1 MKNISILGSTGSI
14 GTQTL
19 ELAEINK
26 EFNIVALCAN
36 KNVSLIE
43 KQIRKFKP
51 KYAAMMDEKAAEEL
65 KIKVSDLP
73 VKVMSGIEGICAC
86 AAAEETDIVVTAVVG
101 VIGLVPTI
109 EAINAGKTIALANK
123 ETLVAG
129 GSIVMPLAKEKN
141 VKILPVDS
149 EHSAIFQCIAN
160 SHVKPSRI
168 LLTASG
174 GAFFGKT
181 VHEIENAKAEDA
193 LKHPNWDMGAKVT
206 IDSASLMNKGLE
218 VIEASWLFE
227 MPVDNID
234 VIVQRQSIIHSMVE
248 FEDNSVIAQLS
259 VPDMRLPI
267 SYALNFPERSFCLTE
282 KIDFFALKNIT
293 FDKPDTD
300 TFRCLKLAYKAAKAG
315 GSMPAVMNAA
325 NEEAVRLFLAGRIK
339 FGDISRI
346 VEEEMTRHSVIN
358 NPTLEDI
365 LNINKEISEKY
376 IENEKGY
383 GS

>member
-19 ELAEINK
+19 EIAEINK
-26 EFNIVALCAN
+26 DINVVALCAN
-36 KNVSLIE
+36 SNVELIE
-43 KQIRKFKP
+43 KQIRQFKP
-51 KYAAMMDEKAAEEL
+51 QYAAMMDENAAKEL
-65 KIKVSDLP
+65 AVKVADLP
-73 VKVMSGIEGICAC
+73 VKVMSGLEGVCAC
-86 AAAEETDIVVTAVVG
+86 ATAPEADTVVTAVVG

-129 GSIVMPLAKEKN
+129 GSIVMPLAKEKG

-160 SHVKPSRI
+160 SHVKPSKI

-174 GAFFGKT
+174 GAFFGKSKE
-181 VHEIENAKAEDA
+181 EIENAKAEDA
-193 LKHPNWDMGAKVT
+193 LKHPNWDMGAKIT

-218 VIEASWLFE
+218 VIEATWLFD
-227 MPVDNID
+227 MPADDIE

-259 VPDMRLPI
+259 APDMRLPI
-267 SYALNFPERSFCLTE
+267 SYALTYPERKFCKTE
-282 KIDFFALKNIT
+282 KLDFFKLANLT
-293 FDKPDTD
+293 FDRPDTD
-300 TFRCLKLAYKAAKAG
+300 TFRCLALAYKAARAG

-325 NEEAVRLFLAGRIK
+325 NEEAVRLFLKGKIK
-339 FGDISRI
+339 FGDISRM
-346 VEEEMTRHSVIN
+346 VEGEMDAHKLIY
-358 NPTLEDI
+358 NPKLDDI
-365 LNINKEISEKY
+365 LAINREMSQKFAG
-376 IENEKGY
+376 N
-383 GS
+383 

>member
-19 ELAEINK
+19 EIAEVNK

-43 KQIRKFKP
+43 EQIRRFKP
-51 KYAAMMDEKAAEEL
+51 RYAAMMDEKAAAEL
-65 KIKVSDLP
+65 KTKIADLP
-73 VKVMSGIEGICAC
+73 VKVMSGIEGVCAC
-86 AAAEETDIVVTAVVG
+86 ATAAEADIVVTAVVG

-109 EAINAGKTIALANK
+109 EAIKAGKTIALANK

-129 GSIVMPLAKEKN
+129 GSIVMPLAKEKG
-141 VKILPVDS
+141 VDILPVDS

-174 GAFFGKT
+174 GAFFGRSKEE
-181 VHEIENAKAEDA
+181 VENATPEDA

-218 VIEASWLFE
+218 VIEATWLFD
-227 MPVDNID
+227 MPADKID
-234 VIVQRQSIIHSMVE
+234 VVVQRQSIIHSMVE

-267 SYALNFPERSFCLTE
+267 SYALTYPERKYCKTE
-282 KIDFFALKNIT
+282 KLDFFALRNIT

-300 TFRCLKLAYKAAKAG
+300 TFRCLELAYKAALTG

-325 NEEAVRLFLAGRIK
+325 NEEAVRLFMEKKIK
-339 FGDISRI
+339 FGEISRL
-346 VEEEMTRHSVIN
+346 VEKEMIAHKVIN
-358 NPTLEDI
+358 NPSLDDI
-365 LNINKEISEKY
+365 LNINREISEKY
-376 IENEKGY
+376 NGI
-383 GS
+383 

>member
-19 ELAEINK
+19 DIAEVNGDINV
-26 EFNIVALCAN
+26 VALCAHS
-36 KNVSLIE
+36 NVRLIE
-43 KQIRKFKP
+43 KQIRQFKP
-51 KYAAMMDEKAAEEL
+51 QYAAMMDEKAAKEL
-65 KIKVSDLP
+65 AARVADLP
-73 VKVMSGIEGICAC
+73 VRVMSGIDGVCAC
-86 AAAEETDIVVTAVVG
+86 ATAPEADTVVTAVVG

-109 EAINAGKTIALANK
+109 EAIKAGKTIALANK

-160 SHVKPSRI
+160 SCVKPSKI

-174 GAFFGKT
+174 GAFFGKSKE
-181 VHEIENAKAEDA
+181 EIENARAEDA
-193 LKHPNWDMGAKVT
+193 LRHPNWDMGAKVT

-218 VIEASWLFE
+218 VIEATWLFD
-227 MPVDNID
+227 MPADDIEV
-234 VIVQRQSIIHSMVE
+234 VVQRQSIIHSMVE

-267 SYALNFPERSFCLTE
+267 SYALTYPERKFCKTD
-282 KIDFFALKNIT
+282 KIDFFKLRNLT

-300 TFRCLKLAYKAAKAG
+300 TFRCLKLAYNAAKVG
-315 GSMPAVMNAA
+315 GTMPAVMNAA
-325 NEEAVRLFLAGRIK
+325 NEEAVRLFLKGSIK

-346 VEEEMTRHSVIN
+346 VEKEMESHKSIN
-358 NPTLEDI
+358 NPKLDDI
-365 LNINKEISEKY
+365 LAINREMSAKYSEK
-376 IENEKGY
+376 
-383 GS
+383 

>member
-19 ELAEINK
+19 DVAEVNK

-43 KQIRKFKP
+43 QQIRKFKP
-51 KYAAMMDEKAAEEL
+51 LYAAMMDETAANEL
-65 KIKVSDLP
+65 KIKVADLP
-73 VKVMSGIEGICAC
+73 VKVMSGIEGVCAC
-86 AAAEETDIVVTAVVG
+86 ATAAEADVVVTAVVG
-101 VIGLVPTI
+101 VIGLVPTTQ
-109 EAINAGKTIALANK
+109 AIKAGKTIALANK

-129 GSIVMPLAKEKN
+129 GSIVMPLAKKYG
-141 VKILPVDS
+141 VDILPVDS

-160 SHVKPSRI
+160 SPVKPSRI

-174 GAFFGKT
+174 GAFFGKKK
-181 VHEIENAKAEDA
+181 EQIENATLEDA
-193 LKHPNWDMGAKVT
+193 LNHPNWDMGAKVT

-218 VIEASWLFE
+218 VIEATWLFD
-227 MPVDNID
+227 MPADKID

-267 SYALNFPERSFCLTE
+267 SYALTFPERHYCKTE
-282 KIDFFALKNIT
+282 KIDFFALGNIT

-300 TFRCLKLAYKAAKAG
+300 TFRCLELAYKAAKTG
-315 GSMPAVMNAA
+315 GSMPAVLNAA
-325 NEEAVRLFLAGRIK
+325 NEEAVRLFVNGKIK
-339 FGDISRI
+339 FGDISKI
-346 VEEEMTRHSVIN
+346 VEKEMETHNLIKTPS
-358 NPTLEDI
+358 LEDI
-365 LNINKEISEKY
+365 LNINREMAEKY
-376 IENEKGY
+376 IGI
-383 GS
+383 

>member
-19 ELAEINK
+19 EIAEVNK
-26 EFNIVALCAN
+26 DINIVALCAN
-36 KNVSLIE
+36 SNVELIE
-43 KQIRKFKP
+43 KQIRQFKP
-51 KYAAMMDEKAAEEL
+51 QYAAMMDENAAKEL
-65 KIKVSDLP
+65 AVKVADLP
-73 VKVMSGIEGICAC
+73 VKVMSGIEGVCAC
-86 AAAEETDIVVTAVVG
+86 ATAPEADTVVTAVVG

-129 GSIVMPLAKEKN
+129 GSIVMPLAKEKG

-160 SHVKPSRI
+160 SHVKPSKI

-181 VHEIENAKAEDA
+181 KEEIENAKAEDA

-218 VIEASWLFE
+218 VIEATWLFD
-227 MPVDNID
+227 MPADDIE

-259 VPDMRLPI
+259 APDMRLPI
-267 SYALNFPERSFCLTE
+267 SYALTYPERKFCKTE
-282 KIDFFALKNIT
+282 KLDFFKLANLT
-293 FDKPDTD
+293 FDRPDID
-300 TFRCLKLAYKAAKAG
+300 TFRCLALAYKAAKAG

-325 NEEAVRLFLAGRIK
+325 NEEAVRLFLKGNVK

-346 VEEEMTRHSVIN
+346 VEKEMDAHKLIN
-358 NPTLEDI
+358 NPKLEDI
-365 LNINKEISEKY
+365 LAINREMSQKYSEK
-376 IENEKGY
+376 
-383 GS
+383 

>member
-19 ELAEINK
+19 EIAEVNK
-26 EFNIVALCAN
+26 DFNIVALCAN

-51 KYAAMMDEKAAEEL
+51 KYAAMMDENAAAEL
-65 KIKVSDLP
+65 KLKVKDLP
-73 VKVMSGIEGICAC
+73 VKVMSGIEGVCAC
-86 AAAEETDIVVTAVVG
+86 AAADEADVVVTAVVG

-109 EAINAGKTIALANK
+109 EAIKAGKDIALANK

-129 GSIVMPLAKEKN
+129 GSIVMPLAKETG

-181 VHEIENAKAEDA
+181 KKEVENAKPEDA

-218 VIEASWLFE
+218 VIEASWLFD
-227 MPVDNID
+227 MPADKID

-267 SYALNFPERSFCLTE
+267 SYALTYPERHYCLTE

-300 TFRCLKLAYKAAKAG
+300 TFRCLKLAYQAALAG
-315 GSMPAVMNAA
+315 GSMPAVLNAA
-325 NEEAVRLFLAGRIK
+325 NEEAVRLFLAGRMK
-339 FGDISRI
+339 FGDISKI
-346 VEEEMTRHSVIN
+346 VEEEMLAHNIIEKPS
-358 NPTLEDI
+358 LDDI

-376 IENEKGY
+376 SGR
-383 GS
+383 

>member
-19 ELAEINK
+19 EVAEINK
-26 EFNIVALCAN
+26 DFNIVALSAN

-43 KQIRKFKP
+43 TQIRKFNP
-51 KYAAMMDEKAAEEL
+51 KYVAMMDENAAAEL
-65 KIKVSDLP
+65 KTRVADLP
-73 VKVMSGIEGICAC
+73 VKVMAGIEGVCAC
-86 AAAEETDIVVTAVVG
+86 ATAAEADIVVTAVVG

-109 EAINAGKTIALANK
+109 EAIKAGKDIALANK

-129 GSIVMPLAKEKN
+129 GSIVMPLAKEKG

-181 VHEIENAKAEDA
+181 KEEIENAEAAEA
-193 LKHPNWDMGAKVT
+193 LKHPNWDMGAKITV
-206 IDSASLMNKGLE
+206 DSATLMNKGLE
-218 VIEASWLFE
+218 AIEATWLFDIPADRIE
-227 MPVDNID
+227 

-267 SYALNFPERSFCLTE
+267 SYALTYPERKYCMTE
-282 KIDFFALKNIT
+282 KIDFFALGNIT

-300 TFRCLKLAYKAAKAG
+300 TFRCLKLAFDAAFKG
-315 GSMPAVMNAA
+315 GSMPAVLNAA
-325 NEEAVRLFLAGRIK
+325 NEEAVRLFLDGIIC
-339 FGDISRI
+339 FGDIPRI
-346 VEEEMTRHSVIN
+346 VEKEMKSHKFIN
-358 NPTLEDI
+358 NPILDDI
-365 LNINKEISEKY
+365 LNISKEISEKY
-376 IENEKGY
+376 I
-383 GS
+383 

>member
-19 ELAEINK
+19 EIAEINK

-36 KNVSLIE
+36 ANVELIE
-43 KQIRKFKP
+43 KQIRRFKP
-51 KYAAMMDEKAAEEL
+51 KYAAMMDEKAAAEL
-65 KIKVSDLP
+65 KVRVADLP
-73 VKVMSGIEGICAC
+73 VKVMSGIEGVCECAT
-86 AAAEETDIVVTAVVG
+86 ADETDIVVTAVVG

-109 EAINAGKTIALANK
+109 EAIKAGKTIALANK

-129 GSIVMPLAKEKN
+129 GSIVMPLAKEKG

-160 SHVKPSRI
+160 SPVKPSKI

-181 VHEIENAKAEDA
+181 KQEIDNAMPEDA

-218 VIEASWLFE
+218 VIEATWLFD
-227 MPVDNID
+227 MPADKID

-267 SYALNFPERSFCLTE
+267 SYALTYPERSYCLTE
-282 KIDFFALKNIT
+282 KIDFFKLKNIT
-293 FDKPDTD
+293 FDRPDTD
-300 TFRCLKLAYKAAKAG
+300 TFRCLKLAYMAAEKG
-315 GSMPAVMNAA
+315 GSMPAVLNAA
-325 NEEAVRLFLAGRIK
+325 NEEAVKLFLSHKIK
-339 FGDISRI
+339 FGEIARI
-346 VEEEMTRHSVIN
+346 VEEEMNRHTLIEKPS
-358 NPTLEDI
+358 LEDI
-365 LNINKEISEKY
+365 LLINNEMSRKY
-376 IENEKGY
+376 SK
-383 GS
+383 